1 MAPHSSLQR
10 THCSVVSFLLSSMSQ
25 KITPFLWFDTQAL
38 EAAKFYTAIFPN
50 SKILESEEMENTGPD
65 EKQTVQIISFELNGQ
80 KFTAMNAGPVFKFN
94 EAVSFL
100 IDCKDQEEVDYY
112 WEKLL
117 EGGGTESQCGWL
129 KDKFGLS
136 WQVVPQQLSELMS
149 KGTDEQSARV
159 VHAMMKMVKLEVA
172 ELQKAF
178 DGE

>member
-1 MAPHSSLQR
+1 MH
-10 THCSVVSFLLSSMSQ
+10 

-38 EAAKFYTAIFPN
+38 EAARFYTSIFPN
-50 SKILESEEMENTGPD
+50 SKILGQDNFENTGPN
-65 EKQTVQIISFELNGQ
+65 ENESVQIVSFELDGQ
-80 KFTAMNAGPVFKFN
+80 PIQAMNAGPTFKFN
-94 EAVSFL
+94 EAISFL

-117 EGGGTESQCGWL
+117 ADGGVESQCGWL

-149 KGTDEQSARV
+149 QGTPEQSARV
-159 VHAMMKMVKLEVA
+159 IHAMMQMVKLDVV